1 MTQILG
7 RLEPVPLREVWP
19 HEANDFTPWLAE
31 PDNLALLGETLRLG
45 DLQVQGTEVPVG
57 NFSIDILARDIEGH
71 VVVIENQFGPTDH
84 THLGQILTYVA
95 GQEGQATV
103 VWIAETIREEHRA
116 AIDWLN
122 ASTVEG
128 FDFFAVEVE
137 ALRIGASPP
146 ASRFN
151 VVAKPNNWTRGVG
164 RATRTAVAGP
174 PDDRQKAYMA
184 YWSRFGAFLAD
195 RKAPFKAP
203 DRVPRG
209 DWCGFGRITRRGYI
223 LFVSSSLS
231 GSKRM
236 VALYAGHGGAFA
248 EFDALFAA
256 KDEIAADFGGPLEWR
271 KNPKSIQIEVHRLDL
286 ASQDEA
292 VQFAWFLDE
301 MERFVR
307 VFRPRIESLALD
319 GAGAADAPPTA
330 EAADD

>member
-1 MTQILG
+1 M
-7 RLEPVPLREVWP
+7 
-19 HEANDFTPWLAE
+19 
-31 PDNLALLGETLRLG
+31 
-45 DLQVQGTEVPVG
+45 PVG
-57 NFSIDILARDIEGH
+57 SFFIDILARDIGGR

-103 VWIAETIREEHRA
+103 IWIAETIREEHRA

-137 ALRIGASPP
+137 ALRIGSSPP
-146 ASRFN
+146 APRFN

-164 RATRTAVAGP
+164 RATRAAAAGP

-184 YWSRFGAFLAD
+184 YWSRFGAFLVD
-195 RKAPFKAP
+195 RKAPFRVP

-236 VALYAGHGGAFA
+236 AALHAGHRGAFA
-248 EFDALFAA
+248 EFDALFAG
-256 KDEIAADFGGPLEWR
+256 KDEIAADFGAPLEWR
-271 KNPKSIQIEVHRLDL
+271 KNPKSIQIEIHLPDL
-286 ASQDEA
+286 TSQAEA
-292 VQFAWFLDE
+292 VQFAWFLDQ

-307 VFRPRIESLALD
+307 VFPPRIESLALNNAGTAD
-319 GAGAADAPPTA
+319 GPPAA
-330 EAADD
+330 EAANG